1 MEPLHYQPEGD
12 PIAHQITAEQVL
24 VEGNGRNFK
33 IRSDGEEIG
42 DIDVELASDEL
53 GFITGIG
60 PRERKRI
67 NNGYLGPASLAVLA
81 CLREDHNFDRLKL
94 FDIEDQPLN

>member
-12 PIAHQITAEQVL
+12 PIAHQITAEL
-24 VEGNGRNFK
+24 AMHEGTGLTFRV
-33 IRSDGEEIG
+33 RSDGEEIG
-42 DIDVELASDEL
+42 ELDVELISDKL
-53 GFITGIG
+53 GFLSGVG
-60 PRERKRI
+60 QGEKL

-81 CLREDHNFDRLKL
+81 CMREDYYFFHLQL